1 MKKTRLEELQK
12 KTEPTNKE
20 LMEVISD
27 LFLTTSQYCKKILEE
42 NQTLKEKIEALEAKI
57 DIIDGN
63 TQSVLY
69 THVQEEDFMPPSP
82 DDDTEESSD
91 DDDTEES

>member
-1 MKKTRLEELQK
+1 
-12 KTEPTNKE
+12 
-20 LMEVISD
+20 
-27 LFLTTSQYCKKILEE
+27 TSQYCKKILEE